1 MGYSYICKNEFYQ
14 LSRGKNLQN
23 RKKPAKKSGK
33 GGFGGFWL
41 RTLESER
48 ETALFHSQDG
58 ALDAP

>member
-1 MGYSYICKNEFYQ
+1 MGQRNWTTE
-14 LSRGKNLQN
+14 LSRRKNLQN